1 MIMTI
6 NMATTTNVVSTQTL
20 QPQKTTDRQSNLSPE
35 VRFTYRVG
43 HIGTNRHFQQ
53 DGESGVLG
61 VEIKGSDWA
70 NEETLISDH
79 NSIGNLYGRRIF
91 QQRLKII
98 ISSSP
103 LKTKF

>member
-1 MIMTI
+1 MLFQRKHYNHRRQRTDNQTSPLKFDSPIELVTLGPTDI
-6 NMATTTNVVSTQTL
+6 FNKMA
-20 QPQKTTDRQSNLSPE
+20 
-35 VRFTYRVG
+35 RV
-43 HIGTNRHFQQ
+43 
-53 DGESGVLG
+53 GVLG
-61 VEIKGSDWA
+61 VEIKGNDWA